1 MNSNNLLDEI
11 LQIIHAVKDDTRELQ
26 KILEFLQENIII
38 EEQDDDDDDEFTL
51 PSRYDKIIKS
61 IAGSIDAG
69 LVCFLNPDTLEIEE
83 IPQGLFDDPEETEMQ
98 TGLSINELDLKY
110 PEWEKRI
117 CIEPLES
124 DESFK
129 IMEKFVQTLSNDK
142 HKNKLSD
149 ALQNKKP
156 FAKFKQDIYN
166 TPYRQDWFDFKD
178 NWLQRYVK
186 YIVMG

>member
-1 MNSNNLLDEI
+1 MSTNNLLDEI
-11 LQIIHAVKDDTRELQ
+11 LLIVHTVKDDSRELQ

-83 IPQGLFDDPEETEMQ
+83 IPQGLFDDPEETEIQ

-124 DESFK
+124 D
-129 IMEKFVQTLSNDK
+129 
-142 HKNKLSD
+142 
-149 ALQNKKP
+149 
-156 FAKFKQDIYN
+156 
-166 TPYRQDWFDFKD
+166 
-178 NWLQRYVK
+178 
-186 YIVMG
+186 